1 MDPELGVDEMR
12 LLDRNKQ
19 TIWYSLPV
27 RKVELTDLNGFR
39 TGQYKVE
46 YSEPS
51 KIKLNIR
58 WDDGLVRLEGF
69 GLNGSGRRRMV
80 VESRLC
86 PITLGAILW
95 IDCEPQYSEDS
106 AVVGTAIVGKA
117 KVGTRSARTYKPNYY
132 VCEMPQRSLTQT
144 VYIVEEVQVGQA

>member
-95 IDCEPQYSEDS
+95 IDTEPQYGETAAICGIPTCGN
-106 AVVGTAIVGKA
+106 AVCGTVGSK
-117 KVGTRSARTYKPNYY
+117 TYKPNYY
-132 VCEMPQRSLTQT
+132 VAEVPQR
-144 VYIVEEVQVGQA
+144 

>member
-1 MDPELGVDEMR
+1 MR

-19 TIWYSLPV
+19 TIWYSLPIG
-27 RKVELTDLNGFR
+27 RVELTDINGFR
-39 TGQYKVE
+39 TGQYKVN
-46 YSEPS
+46 YTEPVQ
-51 KIKLNIR
+51 IKLNIR
-58 WDDGLVRLEGF
+58 WDNGPIRLEGF
-69 GLNGSGRRRMV
+69 GFTGSGKRRMV
-80 VESRLC
+80 VEGRLC
-86 PITLGAILW
+86 PITLGTILW